1 MLLLDQGLPRSR
13 TIRLSALG
21 LDAEHVGECGLA
33 TADDRT
39 ILDYA
44 REKDQIV
51 VTLDADF
58 HTHLAL
64 SRAAAPSV
72 IRIRIEGLKAE
83 GLAALL
89 VRVLNECRDDLSR
102 GAVISVTETRIRLRR
117 LPLFVQR

>member
-1 MLLLDQGLPRSR
+1 MLLLDQGLPRS
-13 TIRLSALG
+13 TTLRLQALG
-21 LDAEHVGECGLA
+21 VDAEHVGECGLA

-39 ILDYA
+39 ILGYA
-44 REKDQIV
+44 RERDHIV

-64 SRAAAPSV
+64 SRAVAPSV

-83 GLAALL
+83 ELAALL
-89 VRVLNECRDDLSR
+89 VHVLNECRDDLAR

-117 LPLFVQR
+117 LPLLV